1 MRECVGESS
10 PYPIDPHRA
19 DGRRYGAFVAEPRAE
34 TYTAVPLG
42 DEHATGGLNACSGA
56 SVAVRHAVSETR

>member
-1 MRECVGESS
+1 MRECVGESR
-10 PYPIDPHRA
+10 PYPIDPRRA
-19 DGRRYGAFVAEPRAE
+19 DGRRYGAFVAE
-34 TYTAVPLG
+34 TYTAVPRG